1 MKMDDAS
8 NISRS
13 KTFDR
18 LPVHRPEDDLWER
31 IGEKLDSGE
40 KAAYRDALSNL
51 PAHKAPSGLWDSIE
65 GHISGRRRRRALLW
79 LGMATAASLTLFAVL
94 RLPEIRPNHSG
105 NATSPIS
112 ENETGV
118 INPADK
124 AVNGN
129 RQARQIKGF
138 PLPAITNRPDIQ
150 QQEIP
155 LIARSENEGISG
167 SVQGSGPR
175 ASLVSSMPAAEITV
189 YYHPALVAFTQKKA
203 AAEAGR
209 ITNQPFPV
217 ANDLP
222 SNRNQPT
229 ESAPKKWALALG
241 YLPESLDNG
250 YNPALFHNV
259 DLTASLDM
267 KNYRLSS
274 SLGMAYISERL
285 NYDVTI
291 TTVDSHSS
299 NTYGDT
305 ANTVYETRSGFE
317 GTESH
322 EFISWDIGGGR
333 KLFTAGKLTTWLNAG
348 AGFAVRLDNASLR
361 NETVQML
368 ESTYTADI
376 KSIDMGVP
384 VYNRLNMSI
393 ATGIQLDYRLLKRLS
408 ITLQPQAK
416 YYFRP
421 IFSDTGTSPDSFSL
435 GFHTGMKFDF

>member
-1 MKMDDAS
+1 MKMKETR
-8 NISRS
+8 NISQN
-13 KTFDR
+13 KAYDR
-18 LPVHRPEDDLWER
+18 LPVHRPDDDLWDQ
-31 IGEKLDSGE
+31 IGHKLDSGE
-40 KAAYRDALSNL
+40 TAAYRDALSKL
-51 PAHKAPSGLWDSIE
+51 PVHKVPSGLWDSIE

-79 LGMATAASLTLFAVL
+79 LGMAAAASLALFTVL

-105 NATSPIS
+105 KAVSPIS
-112 ENETGV
+112 ENIPGV

-129 RQARQIKGF
+129 RQARQVQGSSF
-138 PLPAITNRPDIQ
+138 PAITGHPYIRQ
-150 QQEIP
+150 HEM
-155 LIARSENEGISG
+155 LST
-167 SVQGSGPR
+167 SGPANDGVSCQMPGLATR
-175 ASLVSSMPAAEITV
+175 ASLASFAPPSEIKV
-189 YYHPALVAFTQKKA
+189 YYHPGLVAISEKRRMA
-203 AAEAGR
+203 DANR
-209 ITNQPFPV
+209 ITLSPFPV
-217 ANDLP
+217 ADDLP
-222 SNRNQPT
+222 PNRNQTP
-229 ESAPKKWALALG
+229 ESAPKQWTLALG
-241 YLPESLDNG
+241 YLPEALDNG

-267 KNYRLSS
+267 KKYRLSS

-285 NYDVTI
+285 NYDVTV
-291 TTVDSHSS
+291 TMVDNHSA

-305 ANTVYETRSGFE
+305 ANTVCKTISGFE

-348 AGFAVRLDNASLR
+348 AGFAVRLDNTSLR

-368 ESTYTADI
+368 ETNYTSDI
-376 KSIDMGVP
+376 KSIEMEVP
-384 VYNRLNMSI
+384 DYNRLNMSL
-393 ATGIQLDYRLLKRLS
+393 ATGIQFDYRLLKRIS

-421 IFSDTGTSPDSFSL
+421 IFSNSGTSPDSFSL